1 MSTLFIEFPFT
12 SAEVSILNKRI
23 WSSYETLK
31 KTQKLDLGNFQC
43 LFYALHVKSIYIYI
57 VSQDITSLVGLSQ
70 NYCTVEPFID
80 AKYDLH
86 IQKIGDNYKALK

>member
-1 MSTLFIEFPFT
+1 MCPP
-12 SAEVSILNKRI
+12 
-23 WSSYETLK
+23 SYETLK
-31 KTQKLDLGNFQC
+31 KTRKLDLGNFQC
-43 LFYALHVKSIYIYI
+43 LFYALHVKSMYIYI

>member
-1 MSTLFIEFPFT
+1 M
-12 SAEVSILNKRI
+12 
-23 WSSYETLK
+23 
-31 KTQKLDLGNFQC
+31 
-43 LFYALHVKSIYIYI
+43 YIYI